1 MISQRVE
8 MFVRSLL
15 QNPAF
20 MIKQSTDDYVICII
34 DVAIKIDQELANREL
49 ESLQKDS
56 DGW

>member
-20 MIKQSTDDYVICII
+20 MIKQSTDDHIIFCIVDI
-34 DVAIKIDQELANREL
+34 AIRIDQELANREL
-49 ESLQKDS
+49 ESLQKD
-56 DGW
+56 